1 MIEDQRSLQ
10 HHVHDDRR
18 RFFVGWP
25 AVISYLSITVGLARL
40 LDIGYVT
47 TLLEGAPLGFLIE
60 V

>member
-1 MIEDQRSLQ
+1 M
-10 HHVHDDRR
+10 
-18 RFFVGWP
+18 
-25 AVISYLSITVGLARL
+25 ISYLSITVGLARL